1 MVVPANNFVDVAAY
15 SMAGMKFLDNY
26 RPAIKYANK
35 KFKDF
40 QRVPGNRGIV
50 TTWEL
55 TPKVV
60 FVPGTLVVAAFD
72 STDQRIHTHT
82 NNEKGYVAH
91 AIDAEE
97 EIYNDAYDYMKR
109 IGRAAM
115 IGIGDAVEAN
125 IVNRFLET
133 YRFFELDD
141 NSLLTYRN
149 LAAAISVF
157 DNYGTQRDPDQYMF
171 VPDILMPSF
180 IDNGLNQ
187 FATSRNND
195 IANTWEVGDI
205 TGTKVLSAQILPEH
219 VAGAGPNLVA
229 PDTLTLIT
237 VSLDGGTLT
246 FGGASIDTSGT
257 PGVFY
262 FNKGDVFEF
271 KLDTV
276 NGPLKYLFFNN
287 GSNSNLVSANN
298 VQCVVDADTDS
309 DGAGVVIVTINNN
322 ATGGRNPLIFD
333 PGVSKENNLSRALV
347 TGAPGTGDEIR
358 VIGNHRVGLI
368 CNSQALFASL
378 PRLPNEGPYMSSFND
393 PDPSSGISV
402 RLTYGAKP
410 FEDFKGFVWSVYFG
424 TSIVPENAMRLIFE
438 SNPGAVPLMM
448 YDKLTRDNKLAGSL
462 KSKTVW
468 APIRHSQ
475 TGEVVDI
482 PPSKVGIAQKHDIE
496 KAKEAARAKA
506 KAKAKG

>member
-1 MVVPANNFVDVAAY
+1 MAVPANNFVDVAAY

-40 QRVPGNRGIV
+40 NRIPGNRGIA

-60 FVPGTLVVAAFD
+60 FVSGTLTVAAFD
-72 STDQRIHTHT
+72 STDQRIHTHI
-82 NNEKGYVAH
+82 NNDKGYVAH

-97 EIYNDAYDYMKR
+97 EIYNDAYDYMNR
-109 IGRAAM
+109 IGRSAM
-115 IGIGDAVEAN
+115 ISIGDAVEAN
-125 IVNRFLET
+125 IVNRFTET

-157 DNYGTQRDPDQYMF
+157 DNYGAQRDPQQYMF

-187 FATSRNND
+187 FATDRNNK
-195 IANTWEVGDI
+195 IANSWEVADI

-219 VAGAGPNLVA
+219 IAGAGPNLVV
-229 PDTLTLIT
+229 PDVLTLTA
-237 VSLDGGTLT
+237 VSVDGGTLT
-246 FGGASIDTSGT
+246 FDGASIDTSGT

-262 FNKGDVFEF
+262 FNKGDLIEF

-287 GSNSNLVSANN
+287 GSNDSLVSANN
-298 VQCVVDADTDS
+298 VQCVVDADADS
-309 DGAGVVIVTINNN
+309 DVGGTVIVTINNN
-322 ATGGRNPLIFD
+322 ATGDRNPLIFD
-333 PGVSKENNLSRALV
+333 PAVDKLTNLSRALV
-347 TGAPGTGDEIR
+347 TGGVGVGDEIR
-358 VIGNHRVGLI
+358 TIGNHRAGLI

-378 PRLPNEGPYMSSFND
+378 PRLPNEGPYMSSFNEAD
-393 PDPSSGISV
+393 PGTGISV

-438 SNPGAVPLMM
+438 SNPGAVPLFL
-448 YDKLTRDNKLAGSL
+448 YDKLKGLDGKR
-462 KSKTVW
+462 SKVF
-468 APIRHSQ
+468 APVRHNQ

-482 PPSKVGIAQKHDIE
+482 KPSKVGIAQKQAIKDAQE
-496 KAKEAARAKA
+496 KAVAKKLA
-506 KAKAKG
+506 GK